1 MADFNVAQ
9 CLMNDGGFSTDE
21 MQDILAEAEEDESV
35 LVRYLSDEVEI
46 DPRPVKTAVFRAA
59 PNGSSERLEIYAEY
73 VELLLDSLQSM
84 AGTQAVISPVSISEM
99 AWEPNHGASQALKC
113 ALGFVPGLIAADDV
127 FLEIA
132 RRYSQEELPEID
144 ELAIDSVEELLN
156 VVNGLFTI
164 HLAKEK
170 LTAELGLPKS
180 GENVQPTGRDQLR
193 LRVITAFGSFE
204 AVLSAGEFI
213 EQE

>member
-9 CLMNDGGFSTDE
+9 CLMNGGSYSTDE
-21 MQDILAEAEEDESV
+21 MQDILAEAEADESV
-35 LVRYLSDEVEI
+35 LVHYLSDDVEV
-46 DPRPVKTAVFRAA
+46 DPRPVRTAVMRAA
-59 PNGSSERLEIYAEY
+59 ANTTQDRLDLYAEY
-73 VELLLDSLQSM
+73 MELLLDSLQSM
-84 AGTQAVISPVSISEM
+84 AATQAVISPVSITEM
-99 AWEPNHGASQALKC
+99 AWEPNHGTSQALKC
-113 ALGFVPGLIAADDV
+113 ALGFVPGIIATDDV

-164 HLAKEK
+164 QLAKEK

-180 GENVQPTGRDQLR
+180 GENVQPFGDEQLR

-204 AVLSAGEFI
+204 AVLSAKEFI
-213 EQE
+213 ELE

>member
-1 MADFNVAQ
+1 MGEFNVAQ

-35 LVRYLSDEVEI
+35 LVHYLSDEVEI

-59 PNGSSERLEIYAEY
+59 AGISPDRLEVYAEY
-73 VELLLDSLQSM
+73 MELLLDSLQSM
-84 AGTQAVISPVSISEM
+84 AGTQAVISPVSITDM
-99 AWEPNHGASQALKC
+99 ACEPNHGSSQALQC
-113 ALGFVPGLIAADDV
+113 ALGFVPGLIAVDDV
-127 FLEIA
+127 FLELA
-132 RRYSQEELPEID
+132 KRYSQEELPEID
-144 ELAIDSVEELLN
+144 ELAVDSVEEFLN

-193 LRVITAFGSFE
+193 LKVITAFGSFE
-204 AVLSAGEFI
+204 AVLSADEFI
-213 EQE
+213 EQ